1 MPDQPADQPR
11 PTQDERSE
19 LDAAEAVSP
28 SSFSSD
34 DPKPGE
40 IMCPNCGHPVEA
52 GFKFCDWCGRPLPA
66 DAAPKPV
73 TPPPPPVVK
82 PPAPEPKPAVEPPV
96 AKQPPEPKP
105 VPAPTT
111 PPPVQ
116 VKPPEPKPEP
126 PPAPLQPGAALARA
140 ATK

>member
-40 IMCPNCGHPVEA
+40 TMCPDCGHPVEA

-66 DAAPKPV
+66 GAAPKPV
-73 TPPPPPVVK
+73 TPPPPVEK

-96 AKQPPEPKP
+96 AKPPDPRP
-105 VPAPTT
+105 VPAPTA
-111 PPPVQ
+111 PPPV
-116 VKPPEPKPEP
+116 
-126 PPAPLQPGAALARA
+126 
-140 ATK
+140 